1 MTFVV
6 GIYAGQRASETES
19 FEPTMMNR
27 QSTSDNMAP
36 RFPIYL
42 GALEIEKEFLLA
54 AVHLKR
60 IVALDCIERTTDPLG
75 FRIRSHDLYG
85 DLPEIF
91 ISDNGD
97 RTFIL
102 QEILREAAKT
112 CAIAGHRA
120 DLASWCPGCRFLPH
134 TVLQD
139 KVLVGIQAG
148 VKILLAESASFW
160 EAYLNLEEKALR

>member
-1 MTFVV
+1 
-6 GIYAGQRASETES
+6 
-19 FEPTMMNR
+19 MMKG
-27 QSTSDNMAP
+27 QSTSDNTAP

-60 IVALDCIERTTDPLG
+60 VVVLDRIERTTDPLG

-102 QEILREAAKT
+102 QEIAHEAVKT

-120 DLASWCPGCRFLPH
+120 DLASLYPGCRFLPH
-134 TVLQD
+134 TILQD
-139 KVLVGIQAG
+139 KVLVGIRAG
-148 VKILLAESASFW
+148 VKTLLAESTSFW
-160 EAYLNLEEKALR
+160 EAYLDLKETALR